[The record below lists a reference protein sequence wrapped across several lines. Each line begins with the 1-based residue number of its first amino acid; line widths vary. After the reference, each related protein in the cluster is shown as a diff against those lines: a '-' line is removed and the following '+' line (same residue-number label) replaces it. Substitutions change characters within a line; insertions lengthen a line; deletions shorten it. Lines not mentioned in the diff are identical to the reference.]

1 MHKIYSASD
10 LARFAETCLD
20 DALRPLLQAKA
31 ELLAEYDDLATF
43 VIVEPDDSLDTWPES
58 ELVEVFDGWTVVTI
72 IVSDDGE
79 GIILF
84 VPSSVELGL

>member
-10 LARFAETCLD
+10 LARFADTCPD

-43 VIVEPDDSLDTWPES
+43 IIVEPGDTIPAELTES
-58 ELVEVFDGWTVVTI
+58 ELVEHHGGWSVITYI
-72 IVSDDGE
+72 LSDDGY
-79 GIILF
+79 GVVLF
-84 VPSSVELGL
+84 VPELGR